1 MKTVRYSTKFKK
13 DIKRYAHKQQMI
25 DALMEIVK
33 LLEQGVL
40 IPKEYDP
47 HRLKGNYKGCWECH
61 IQDDYLLIWID
72 ETLSTISLERL
83 GTHHELF
90 GK

>member
-1 MKTVRYSTKFKK
+1 MKTVRYSTKFRK
-13 DIKRYAHKQQMI
+13 DIKRYAHKADMI

-33 LLEQGVL
+33 LLERG
-40 IPKEYDP
+40 IPIPQENDP
-47 HRLKGNYKGCWECH
+47 HKLKGNYKGCWECH
-61 IQDDYLLIWID
+61 IGNDYLLIWID
-72 ETLSTISLERL
+72 ETSSTICLERL